1 MTNFQDRWP
10 DPSSKQLVA
19 KINKSFLRALLL
31 SLLGILSALYTSP
44 SLADGE
50 HEFHFEVSR
59 GDVFYKFFFEAGL
72 KGELLNKM
80 MKADERASSLSRI
93 APGDKFKI
101 TLDDNHDLKKII
113 FQPLNANPLLI
124 TYSKQKFRFVSVNIQ
139 PTEPLTHS
147 TILITKS
154 LNYDG
159 KKAGIEPEVIDL
171 IIANFT
177 WAMDFSRDLHKGD
190 KFVLAWSGNKTPSA
204 MIYVGARKTIALF
217 AYTTPA
223 NGKNYY
229 DINGETLNDTFEFSA
244 LKKYDR
250 ISSSFTKSRW
260 HPVLKKY
267 RSHKGTD
274 FAAPKGRPVYATAK
288 GTVKHVAVVRGYG
301 NVVYLS
307 HGTEIV
313 TLYAHLSKFALG
325 LKTSQKI
332 KKGQLVGYVG
342 STGLA
347 TGPHLHYEIRINGVH
362 QDAEKINL
370 PKQLGISTNA
380 LSDFKSKAKDLLAQ
394 LGIK

>member
-1 MTNFQDRWP
+1 MTNFQDRWL
-10 DPSSKQLVA
+10 DPSSKQLVP
-19 KINKSFLRALLL
+19 KINKSFLRVLLL
-31 SLLGILSALYTSP
+31 TLLGSFSVLYALP
-44 SLADGE
+44 SHADGK

-59 GDVFYKFFFEAGL
+59 GDVFYKFFFTAGL
-72 KGELLNKM
+72 NGELLNKM
-80 MKADERASSLSRI
+80 MKADERASRLGHI

-101 TLDDNHDLKKII
+101 TLDDNHDLKKIV

-147 TILITKS
+147 TVVITKS

-177 WAMDFSRDLHKGD
+177 WAMDFSRDLQKGD
-190 KFVLAWSGNKTPSA
+190 KFILAWDGGSTPSA
-204 MIYVGARKTIALF
+204 IIYVGARKTIALF
-217 AYTTPA
+217 AYTGST

-229 DINGETLNDTFEFSA
+229 DINGKTLNDSFEFSA
-244 LKKYDR
+244 LKKYSR

-288 GTVKHVAVVRGYG
+288 GTVKHVVVVSGYG

-313 TLYAHLSKFALG
+313 TLYAHLSKFASG
-325 LKTSQKI
+325 LKKGQKI

-362 QDAEKINL
+362 QDAEKVKL
-370 PKQLGISTNA
+370 PKQLSVPTSAISG
-380 LSDFKSKAKDLLAQ
+380 FKSKAKSLLAQ

>member
-1 MTNFQDRWP
+1 MYKGFFRT
-10 DPSSKQLVA
+10 LV
-19 KINKSFLRALLL
+19 LLIVGGF
-31 SLLGILSALYTSP
+31 SVFYVSP
-44 SLADGE
+44 SLADGK

-72 KGELLNKM
+72 DGALLNKM
-80 MKADERASSLSRI
+80 MKADERASRLSRI

-101 TLDDNHDLKKII
+101 TVDDNHNLKKII
-113 FQPLNANPLLI
+113 FQPLDANPLLI
-124 TYSKQKFRFVSVNIQ
+124 TYSKQQFRFVSVNIQ

-190 KFVLAWSGNKTPSA
+190 KFILAWSGEKTPSA

-217 AYTTPA
+217 AYTSA
-223 NGKNYY
+223 INGKNYY
-229 DINGETLNDTFEFSA
+229 DTNGKTLNDTFDFSGV
-244 LKKYDR
+244 KYSR

-274 FAAPKGRPVYATAK
+274 FAAPTGTPVYATAK

-313 TLYAHLSKFALG
+313 TLYAHLSKFAAG
-325 LKTSQKI
+325 LKKGQKI

-347 TGPHLHYEIRINGVH
+347 TGPHLHYEVRINDVH
-362 QDAEKINL
+362 QDAEKIKL
-370 PKQLGISTNA
+370 PKQLSIPANA
-380 LSDFKSKAKDLLAQ
+380 LSDFKIKSKALLAK

>member
-1 MTNFQDRWP
+1 MTNFQDGWL
-10 DPSSKQLVA
+10 DPSSKQLLP

-31 SLLGILSALYTSP
+31 TFLGSLSALYTIQSH
-44 SLADGE
+44 ANGQ

-59 GDVFYKFFFEAGL
+59 GDVFYKFFFTAGL
-72 KGELLNKM
+72 NGELLNKM
-80 MKADERASSLSRI
+80 MKSDERASRLSRI

-113 FQPLNANPLLI
+113 FQPLDANPLLI

-147 TILITKS
+147 TIVISKS

-177 WAMDFSRDLHKGD
+177 WAMDFSRDLQKGD
-190 KFVLAWSGNKTPSA
+190 KFILAWDGGGTPSA
-204 MIYVGARKTIALF
+204 IIYVGARKTIALF
-217 AYTTPA
+217 AYTGSAT
-223 NGKNYY
+223 GKNYY
-229 DINGETLNDTFEFSA
+229 DINGKTLNDSFEFSA
-244 LKKYDR
+244 LKKYSR

-274 FAAPKGRPVYATAK
+274 FAAPEGRPVYATAK
-288 GTVKHVAVVRGYG
+288 GAVKHVAVVRGYG

-313 TLYAHLSKFALG
+313 TLYAHLSKFASG
-325 LKTSQKI
+325 LKKGQKI

-362 QDAEKINL
+362 QDAEKVKL
-370 PKQLGISTNA
+370 PKQLSVPTSAISG
-380 LSDFKSKAKDLLAQ
+380 FKSKAKSLLSQ

>member
-380 LSDFKSKAKDLLAQ
+380 LSDFTSKAKDLLAQ

>member
-1 MTNFQDRWP
+1 
-10 DPSSKQLVA
+10 VA

-288 GTVKHVAVVRGYG
+288 GMVKHVAVVRGYG

>member
-1 MTNFQDRWP
+1 MRAI
-10 DPSSKQLVA
+10 LL
-19 KINKSFLRALLL
+19 IFLT
-31 SLLGILSALYTSP
+31 SLSALYALP

-59 GDVFYKFFFEAGL
+59 GDVFYKFFFSAGL
-72 KGELLNKM
+72 NGELLNKM
-80 MKADERASSLSRI
+80 MKADERAARLSHI

-101 TLDDNHDLKKII
+101 TLDDNHGLKKII

-147 TILITKS
+147 TIVISKS

-159 KKAGIEPEVIDL
+159 KKAGIEPGVIEL

-177 WAMDFSRDLHKGD
+177 WAMDFSRDLQKGD
-190 KFVLAWSGNKTPSA
+190 KFILAWSGDKTPSS

-217 AYTTPA
+217 AYTSPI

-229 DINGETLNDTFEFSA
+229 DINGKTLNDSFAFSA

-307 HGTEIV
+307 HGTEVV
-313 TLYAHLSKFALG
+313 TLYAHLSKFAKG

-362 QDAEKINL
+362 QDAEKIKL
-370 PKQLGISTNA
+370 PKQLSIPTNA
-380 LSDFKSKAKDLLAQ
+380 LSGFKSEAKSLLSQ

>member
-10 DPSSKQLVA
+10 NPSSKQLVL
-19 KINKSFLRALLL
+19 KINKSFLRVLLL
-31 SLLGILSALYTSP
+31 AFLGGLSALYALP
-44 SLADGE
+44 SHADGK

-59 GDVFYKFFFEAGL
+59 GDVFYRFFFTAGL
-72 KGELLNKM
+72 NGELLNKM
-80 MKADERASSLSRI
+80 MKSDERASRLSRI

-113 FQPLNANPLLI
+113 FQPLDANPLLI

-147 TILITKS
+147 TIVISKS

-177 WAMDFSRDLHKGD
+177 WAMDFSRDLQKGD
-190 KFVLAWSGNKTPSA
+190 KFILAWDGGSTPSA
-204 MIYVGARKTIALF
+204 IIYVGARKTIALF
-217 AYTTPA
+217 AYTSAVT
-223 NGKNYY
+223 GKNYY
-229 DINGETLNDTFEFSA
+229 DIGGKTLNDTFDFA
-244 LKKYDR
+244 GLKYSR

-313 TLYAHLSKFALG
+313 TLYAHLSKFAAG

-362 QDAEKINL
+362 QDAEKVKL
-370 PKQLGISTNA
+370 PKQLNIPTNV
-380 LSDFKSKAKDLLAQ
+380 LSSFKNKAKSLLEQ

>member
-1 MTNFQDRWP
+1 MTSFQDEWLN
-10 DPSSKQLVA
+10 PSSKQLVA
-19 KINKSFLRALLL
+19 KINKSFLRAVLL
-31 SLLGILSALYTSP
+31 SLLGAFSVLYALP
-44 SLADGE
+44 GLADGE

-59 GDVFYKFFFEAGL
+59 GDVFYKFFFEVGL
-72 KGELLNKM
+72 EGDLLNKM
-80 MKADERASSLSRI
+80 MKADERADRLNRI

-101 TLDDNHDLKKII
+101 TLDDNHNLKKIV

-124 TYSKQKFRFVSVNIQ
+124 TYSKQQFRFVSVNIQ

-147 TILITKS
+147 TIVISKS

-159 KKAGIEPEVIDL
+159 KKAGIESEVIDL
-171 IIANFT
+171 VIANFA
-177 WAMDFSRDLHKGD
+177 WAMDFSRDLQKGD
-190 KFVLAWSGNKTPSA
+190 KFILAWSGDKTPSA

-217 AYTTPA
+217 AYTSPI

-229 DINGETLNDTFEFSA
+229 DINGKTLNDSFAFSA

-301 NVVYLS
+301 NVVYLN

-313 TLYAHLSKFALG
+313 TLYAHLSTFAKG

-362 QDAEKINL
+362 QDAEKVKL
-370 PKQLGISTNA
+370 PKQLSIPANA
-380 LSDFKSKAKDLLAQ
+380 LNGFKSKAKSLLSQ

>member
-10 DPSSKQLVA
+10 GPSSKQLVP
-19 KINKSFLRALLL
+19 KINKSFLRVLLL
-31 SLLGILSALYTSP
+31 TLLGSLSALCALP
-44 SLADGE
+44 SQADGK

-59 GDVFYKFFFEAGL
+59 GDVFYKFFFAAGL
-72 KGELLNKM
+72 NGELLNKM
-80 MKADERASSLSRI
+80 MKADERAARLGRI

-101 TLDDNHDLKKII
+101 TLNDNHGLKKIV

-147 TILITKS
+147 TIVITKA

-159 KKAGIEPEVIDL
+159 KKAGIESDVIDL

-177 WAMDFSRDLHKGD
+177 WAMDFSRDLQKGD
-190 KFVLAWSGNKTPSA
+190 KFILAWSGDKTPSA
-204 MIYVGARKTIALF
+204 IIYIGARKTIALF
-217 AYTTPA
+217 AYTGSA
-223 NGKNYY
+223 NGKSYY
-229 DINGETLNDTFEFSA
+229 DISGKTLNDSFEFSA
-244 LKKYDR
+244 LKKYNR

-260 HPVLKKY
+260 HPVLNKY

-288 GTVKHVAVVRGYG
+288 GTVKHVVVVRGYG

-313 TLYAHLSKFALG
+313 TLYAHLSRFAKG
-325 LKTSQKI
+325 IKKGQKI

-362 QDAEKINL
+362 QDAEKVKL
-370 PKQLGISTNA
+370 PKQLSIPTNA
-380 LSDFKSKAKDLLAQ
+380 LNGFKSKAKSLLSQ

>member
-1 MTNFQDRWP
+1 MTSFQDRWRA
-10 DPSSKQLVA
+10 PSSKQLVA
-19 KINKSFLRALLL
+19 KTIKGFFRVLLL
-31 SLLGILSALYTSP
+31 LFLGGFSAFYTLP
-44 SLADGE
+44 SLADDK

-72 KGELLNKM
+72 DGALLNKM
-80 MKADERASSLSRI
+80 MRADERASRLSRI

-101 TLDDNHDLKKII
+101 TIDDNHELKKII
-113 FQPLNANPLLI
+113 FQPLDANPLLI
-124 TYSKQKFRFVSVNIQ
+124 TYNKQKFRFVSVNIQ

-190 KFVLAWSGNKTPSA
+190 KFILAWSGEKTPSA

-217 AYTTPA
+217 AYTSPI

-229 DINGETLNDTFEFSA
+229 DLNGKTLNDTFDFAGVEYS
-244 LKKYDR
+244 R

-274 FAAPKGRPVYATAK
+274 FAAPTGRPVHATAK

-313 TLYAHLSKFALG
+313 TLYAHLSKFAAG
-325 LKTSQKI
+325 LKKGQKI

-347 TGPHLHYEIRINGVH
+347 TGPHLHYEIRVNGVH
-362 QDAEKINL
+362 QDAEKIKL
-370 PKQLGISTNA
+370 PKQLSIPTNA
-380 LSDFKSKAKDLLAQ
+380 LSNFKNKANALLAK

>member
-1 MTNFQDRWP
+1 M
-10 DPSSKQLVA
+10 PSLKQLLA
-19 KINKSFLRALLL
+19 KTNKGFFRALLL
-31 SLLGILSALYTSP
+31 LLFAVSGVLYALP
-44 SLADGE
+44 SQADGK

-59 GDVFYKFFFEAGL
+59 GDVFYKFFFEVGL
-72 KGELLNKM
+72 NGELLNKM
-80 MKADERASSLSRI
+80 MKADERAARLSQI

-101 TLDDNHDLKKII
+101 TLDDNHNLKKII
-113 FQPLNANPLLI
+113 FQPLDANPLLI
-124 TYSKQKFRFVSVNIQ
+124 TYSKNKFRFVSVNIQ

-171 IIANFT
+171 IISNFT
-177 WAMDFSRDLHKGD
+177 WVMDFSRDLHKGD
-190 KFVLAWSGNKTPSA
+190 KFILAWSGDKTPSA
-204 MIYVGARKTIALF
+204 MIYVGARDTIALF
-217 AYTTPA
+217 AHTSPST
-223 NGKNYY
+223 GKNYY
-229 DINGETLNDTFEFSA
+229 GIDGKTLNDTFDFA
-244 LKKYDR
+244 GVKYSR

-274 FAAPKGRPVYATAK
+274 FAAPEGRPVYATAK

-313 TLYAHLSKFALG
+313 TLYAHLSKFASG
-325 LKTSQKI
+325 LKAGQRI
-332 KKGQLVGYVG
+332 KKGQLIGYVG

-362 QDAEKINL
+362 QDAEKIKL
-370 PKQLGISTNA
+370 PKQLSIPANSLA
-380 LSDFKSKAKDLLAQ
+380 SFKGKAKALLAKLDIQ
-394 LGIK
+394 

>member
-10 DPSSKQLVA
+10 DPSSKQLVP
-19 KINKSFLRALLL
+19 KINKSFLRVLLL
-31 SLLGILSALYTSP
+31 TLLGGLSALYALP
-44 SLADGE
+44 SHAHGE

-59 GDVFYKFFFEAGL
+59 GDVFYKFFFGVGL
-72 KGELLNKM
+72 KGELLSKM
-80 MKADERASSLSRI
+80 MKADERATRLSRI

-101 TLDDNHDLKKII
+101 ILDDNHGLKKIV

-124 TYSKQKFRFVSVNIQ
+124 TYNKQKFRFVSVNIQ
-139 PTEPLTHS
+139 STEPLTHS
-147 TILITKS
+147 TIVISKS

-171 IIANFT
+171 IITNFT
-177 WAMDFSRDLHKGD
+177 WVMDFSRDLQKGD
-190 KFVLAWSGNKTPSA
+190 KFILAWSGDKTPSA

-217 AYTTPA
+217 AYTSSA
-223 NGKNYY
+223 SGKSYH
-229 DINGETLNDTFEFSA
+229 DINGKTLNDTFEFSA

-250 ISSSFTKSRW
+250 ISSRFTKSRW

-307 HGTEIV
+307 HGTEVV
-313 TLYAHLSKFALG
+313 TLYAHLSKFAKG

-362 QDAEKINL
+362 QDAEKVSL
-370 PKQLGISTNA
+370 PRQLSIPANT
-380 LSDFKSKAKDLLAQ
+380 LSVFKSKAKSLLAQ